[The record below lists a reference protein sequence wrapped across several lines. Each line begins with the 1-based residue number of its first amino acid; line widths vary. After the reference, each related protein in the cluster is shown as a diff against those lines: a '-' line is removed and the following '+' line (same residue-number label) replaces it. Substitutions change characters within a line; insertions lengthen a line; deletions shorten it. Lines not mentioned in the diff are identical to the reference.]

1 MSGPAPTEVAVGNL
15 PNESRHRPPRAPDF
29 EPGRNCWR
37 VETADRMAFI
47 VDAADY
53 FDAVR
58 AAMLKARHRIML
70 IGWDFDPRIRL
81 GDPRPLAAAPTARDG
96 KRAGPVDPGDLGD
109 LGDSA
114 SAPHRTREANV
125 DEGPQKVGDFFL
137 WLADRTPSLEICLLR
152 WDTGAFKAL
161 LRGDTLI
168 TVLRWMAHP
177 RITLKL
183 DAFHPFAASHH
194 QKIVVIDDQIAFCG
208 GIDVTTERWDRR
220 EHADDDPQRR
230 LPNGKSHGPWHDATS
245 AITGPAA
252 RALGD
257 LCRTR
262 WQRATGQVKAP
273 VDAEGDCWP
282 ADLEPTFQRID
293 VAVART
299 LPEMEGAE
307 SAHEIEAMYL
317 DLIASATRTVYL
329 ESQYFASPRI
339 ARAIAERLA
348 EADGPECVIINPHES
363 EGWLEPIAMD
373 TARARLV
380 EAVQRVDRYG
390 RFRLYHPVTA
400 GGREIY
406 VHAKVVVIDDVCLR
420 VGSSNLNNRS
430 MRLDTECDVVVSA
443 SAVAPVAGG
452 GASARG
458 ADAASAAASVA
469 SAAAD
474 ADPSARVRQAIA
486 GIRDDLLAEHLGVTA
501 AEVATRIADTGSLIA
516 AIEALRGPG
525 RSLVP
530 YVLPELSET
539 EQWLADNEI
548 LDPEGPDMVFESLSK
563 RGLFRGWRGLLARH
577 RAAPKAWPAQNASSG
592 TSTQVTSWRAT
603 TASQGSIFGSS

>member
-1 MSGPAPTEVAVGNL
+1 MSAPE
-15 PNESRHRPPRAPDF
+15 F

-58 AAMLKARHRIML
+58 AAMLRARHRIML

-81 GDPRPLAAAPTARDG
+81 GDPRPGPDGSRARSGRPDAPDSHDP
-96 KRAGPVDPGDLGD
+96 PVD
-109 LGDSA
+109 
-114 SAPHRTREANV
+114 N
-125 DEGPQKVGDFFL
+125 GPQKLGDFFL

-152 WDTGAFKAL
+152 WDTGALKAL
-161 LRGDTLI
+161 LRGNTLI
-168 TVLRWMAHP
+168 TVLRWKAHP

-230 LPNGKSHGPWHDATS
+230 LPSGKSHGPWHDATS
-245 AITGPAA
+245 AITGAAA

-257 LCRTR
+257 LCRRR
-262 WQRATGQVKAP
+262 WQRATGQSLPP

-282 ADLEPTFQRID
+282 PELEPTFHDID
-293 VAVART
+293 VALART

-317 DLIASATRTVYL
+317 DLIASARRTVYL
-329 ESQYFASPRI
+329 ESQYFASRRV
-339 ARAIAERLA
+339 ARAIAARLA
-348 EADGPECVIINPHES
+348 EADGPEFVIINPHES

-380 EAVQRVDRYG
+380 EALQRLDTRG

-406 VHAKVVVIDDVCLR
+406 VHAKVVIIDDVCLR

-443 SAVAPVAGG
+443 AAT
-452 GASARG
+452 AST
-458 ADAASAAASVA
+458 ASHGEASE
-469 SAAAD
+469 
-474 ADPSARVRQAIA
+474 RVRQAIA

-501 AEVATRIADTGSLIA
+501 AEVASRLADTGSLIA
-516 AIEALRGPG
+516 AIESLRGPG

-548 LDPEGPDMVFESLSK
+548 LDPEGPDMVFESLSR
-563 RGLFRGWRGLLARH
+563 RGLFRGWRGLLSRH
-577 RAAPKAWPAQNASSG
+577 RSAPGP
-592 TSTQVTSWRAT
+592 
-603 TASQGSIFGSS
+603 